1 MATPDAPGIPLF
13 RGLRGGTAVAIPTV
27 MSNPTPIDTCV
38 LSTVTGGAD
47 PTPSGPTTGD
57 RVKGCLIGGAVGG
70 LTRAWG
76 GPWVA
81 AGGAIGG
88 CVAGAIWPTG
98 KAY

>member
-1 MATPDAPGIPLF
+1 MAIA
-13 RGLRGGTAVAIPTV
+13 TATA
-27 MSNPTPIDTCV
+27 MNPTSLDPCV
-38 LSTVTGGAD
+38 LSTVTGGADD

-88 CVAGAIWPTG
+88 CIAGAIMPTG